1 MKKMPTG
8 VVTTRSNGAQW
19 QKQEEPGK
27 SPWKQVGKRDKNK
40 QGYAKQNQ
48 MEAGEGMATEELKGA
63 ELGYQLLRSKYDLD
77 GHLPPNE
84 LHPDHV
90 AVDTDGDM
98 DSKPVL
104 SWEHEGKKRN
114 SYTVNFHQRRH
125 RQTFAELKKSLPA
138 LREAPDKLMKM
149 CKSCGPEDKD
159 RYLAAYSVVKSG
171 HTPEQLLGV
180 QRGHVGMGRMA
191 KSGKART
198 RIALQ
203 HSQGHMFQWEP
214 DTDEVAAHYMSKSSH
229 APTAPLFM
237 CGPDCVRTALEEAG
251 LGGIS
256 VSTIRAH
263 VATRLAA
270 DFLSK
275 APKVKVDAYGAGMNK
290 VAANL
295 MAASN
300 RVGAHFGHDV
310 AKSGMSFVPSHVQA
324 AYLESVGGSEHYRN
338 TYDKL
343 NMRKSVRTQEE
354 EAIWQSAQE
363 QVLKSIPSTMSADKI
378 PSLVLTMFETMLTQS
393 LTSTTSSLSSTPSPE
408 SLTKAT
414 ETTPETTPETE
425 PTEMQKSTQTLQP
438 TRQPRWLTQQPWDRS
453 TPKKTQDTES
463 TLPTPRS
470 DSPEHLLTST
480 TTTTASG
487 PTGSLTEASTSTL
500 LPQGTSGQ
508 SPASPS
514 SCQTETSILKSGTA
528 TPSSP
533 SSLSAPTIERP
544 REVSDLMAK
553 LVLMK
558 AQGTHVTSSALAHF
572 LSLYEQ
578 TNTEAGVLRFMT
590 SVAEYVGMVSESL
603 TKAGS
608 VKGTRGD
615 PVGKIAVHADG
626 SRWRKIG
633 PGKWQRVGDKKP
645 SEASSDGKGA
655 KESLRVQVLRDRLR
669 KLRDSWKNAA
679 SPKQRATVIKQL
691 TEVKKDIRVL
701 TSDKRVR
708 KSRIADDEQA
718 ALDVLY
724 LKAKHTLALYKSQYS
739 DELIAKGEGFVPP
752 AGVRA
757 AARRGLELR
766 RKHKRGGLDAKQ
778 AKKAGVGSGVQR
790 ASDLMHGD
798 ALSIETVKRMKNFF
812 SRHSQYG
819 EHRQDKTSAAYISW
833 LLWGGNAGRS
843 WANKVVRQYEA
854 KKGIKKSLAPEIIAK
869 GLVLPEPST
878 ALMDDYVRETCQI
891 DYRNTLG
898 AQDYILRML
907 RDGGRTAVELQT
919 FLLQKGAP
927 SAVTHIE
934 HVMKEV
940 RDGRA

>member
-8 VVTTRSNGAQW
+8 VVTTRADGAQW

-27 SPWKQVGKRDKNK
+27 GPWRQVKDGSKNT
-40 QGYAKQNQ
+40 QGRAKQNQ
-48 MEAGEGMATEELKGA
+48 MEAGEGMATEDLRGA

-104 SWEHEGKKRN
+104 SWEQEGKKRN

-125 RQTFAELKKSLPA
+125 RQTFAELKKAMPA

-171 HTPEQLLGV
+171 HTPDQLLGV
-180 QRGHVGMGRMA
+180 QRGHVGMGRLA
-191 KSGKART
+191 KSKKAKT

-203 HSQGHMFQWEP
+203 HAQGHMFQWEP
-214 DTDEVAAHYMSKSSH
+214 DTDELATHYMSKSSH
-229 APTAPLFM
+229 APTAPLFG
-237 CGPDCVRTALEEAG
+237 CTHDCVRTALEEAG

-256 VSTIRAH
+256 MSTIRAH
-263 VATRLAA
+263 VATRMAA

-275 APKVKVDAYGAGMNK
+275 APKVKVDSYGAGMNK
-290 VAANL
+290 VAANI

-300 RVGAHFGHDV
+300 RVGAHFGHDL
-310 AKSGMSFVPSHVQA
+310 AKSGMSFVPPHVQA
-324 AYLESVGGSEHYRN
+324 AYLESVGGAEHYRN

-363 QVLKSIPSTMSADKI
+363 QVMKSIPSTMSAEKI
-378 PSLVLTMFETMLTQS
+378 PSLVLTMFETMLTQ
-393 LTSTTSSLSSTPSPE
+393 TSTHLTPSSTPSLE
-408 SLTKAT
+408 SPAK
-414 ETTPETTPETE
+414 ETQQPS
-425 PTEMQKSTQTLQP
+425 MQKSVPTLQVN
-438 TRQPRWLTQQPWDRS
+438 RQPRWLTQPPWPLN
-453 TPKKTQDTES
+453 TPPKTQNTES
-463 TLPTPRS
+463 TIPTLSS
-470 DSPEHLLTST
+470 DSPALLLTSSSIT
-480 TTTTASG
+480 PPSE
-487 PTGSLTEASTSTL
+487 LTDSPIGASTSTS
-500 LPQGTSGQ
+500 LPPTTTGPSLE
-508 SPASPS
+508 SPS
-514 SCQTETSILKSGTA
+514 SCPTETSIQKSGTA
-528 TPSSP
+528 THSSP
-533 SSLSAPTIERP
+533 SSPSAPTIERP

-558 AQGTHVTSSALAHF
+558 AQGTHVSASALAHF
-572 LSLYEQ
+572 LSLYEHA
-578 TNTEAGVLRFMT
+578 TTEAGALRFMT

-603 TKAGS
+603 EKAGS
-608 VKGTRGD
+608 MAGVRGD
-615 PVGKIAVHADG
+615 PIGHIAIHSDG
-626 SRWRKIG
+626 TKWRKLA
-633 PGKWQRVGDKKP
+633 PGKWARMGSVRTDSKKT
-645 SEASSDGKGA
+645 GRA
-655 KESLRVQVLRDRLR
+655 KKTESIRVQALRARLR
-669 KLRDSWKNAA
+669 KLRDAWAGATSTQ
-679 SPKQRATVIKQL
+679 QRASVLKQL
-691 TEVKKDIRVL
+691 TSVKSEIRTL
-701 TSDKRVR
+701 TSTKKIG
-708 KSRIADDEQA
+708 KSASLNDEQA
-718 ALDVLY
+718 QLDVLRI
-724 LKAKHTLALYKSQYS
+724 KAKHLLAMYKSEYS
-739 DELIAKGEGFVPP
+739 AELIAKGDGFVPP
-752 AGVRA
+752 QGVRS

-766 RKHKRGGLDAKQ
+766 RKHKRGGLDTKQ

-790 ASDLMHGD
+790 ASDLMHGE

-812 SRHSQYG
+812 SRHAQYA

-869 GLVLPEPST
+869 GVCDPRPPT
-878 ALMDDYVRETCQI
+878 VLMDDYVRETCEV

-898 AQDYILRML
+898 PQDYILRML

-927 SAVTHIE
+927 AAIKHIE

>member
-8 VVTTRSNGAQW
+8 VVTTRADGAQW
-19 QKQEEPGK
+19 QKQSEPGK
-27 SPWKQVGKRDKNK
+27 SQWRQVKDGDKTPQSK
-40 QGYAKQNQ
+40 AQQNQ
-48 MEAGEGMATEELKGA
+48 MEASEGTASEDLRGA

-90 AVDTDGDM
+90 SVDTDGDM

-125 RQTFAELKKSLPA
+125 RQTFAELKKAMPA

-171 HTPEQLLGV
+171 HTPDQLLAV

-191 KSGKART
+191 KSKKAKT

-203 HSQGHMFQWEP
+203 HAQGHMFQWEP
-214 DTDEVAAHYMSKSSH
+214 DTDELATHYMSKSSH
-229 APTAPLFM
+229 APTAPLFG
-237 CGPDCVRTALEEAG
+237 CTHDCVRTALEEAG

-256 VSTIRAH
+256 MSTIRAH
-263 VATRLAA
+263 VATRMAA

-275 APKVKVDAYGAGMNK
+275 APKVKVDSYGSGMNK
-290 VAANL
+290 VAANI

-300 RVGAHFGHDV
+300 RIGAHFGHDL
-310 AKSGMSFVPSHVQA
+310 AKAGMSYVPPHVQA
-324 AYLESVGGSEHYRN
+324 AYLESVGGAEHYRN

-363 QVLKSIPSTMSADKI
+363 QVMKSIPSTMSATEI
-378 PSLVLTMFETMLTQS
+378 PRLVQTMFETMLTQ
-393 LTSTTSSLSSTPSPE
+393 TSTHLSPSSTPSPE
-408 SLTKAT
+408 SPTKEMAELTLEERTA
-414 ETTPETTPETE
+414 ETP
-425 PTEMQKSTQTLQP
+425 MQKSAPTLQS
-438 TRQPRWLTQQPWDRS
+438 TRQPRWLTQQPWPLS
-453 TPKKTQDTES
+453 TPQKTPDTES
-463 TLPTPRS
+463 TRPTLQNG
-470 DSPEHLLTST
+470 SPAHLLTSSST
-480 TTTTASG
+480 TPPSEQ
-487 PTGSLTEASTSTL
+487 TGSPTAASTSTS
-500 LPQGTSGQ
+500 LPPTTTGQNQG
-508 SPASPS
+508 SPS
-514 SCQTETSILKSGTA
+514 SCQTETSIQKSGTA
-528 TPSSP
+528 THFSLSSP
-533 SSLSAPTIERP
+533 TAPTIERP

-558 AQGTHVTSSALAHF
+558 AQGTHVTASALAHF
-572 LSLYEQ
+572 LELYEH
-578 TNTEAGVLRFMT
+578 TTTEAGALRFMT
-590 SVAEYVGMVSESL
+590 SVAEYVGMLSDSL
-603 TKAGS
+603 TKSGS
-608 VKGTRGD
+608 IAGTRGD
-615 PVGKIAVHADG
+615 PVGHIAVHSDG
-626 SRWRKIG
+626 SRWRKTA
-633 PGKWQRVGDKKP
+633 PGKWQRVGQEADVKKP
-645 SEASSDGKGA
+645 GQSRRVDSV
-655 KESLRVQVLRDRLR
+655 RVQALRARLR
-669 KLRDSWKNAA
+669 KLRDAWKAA
-679 SPKQRATVIKQL
+679 TSTKQRSSVIKQMREL
-691 TEVKKDIRVL
+691 KTTIRELLPDDKKVA
-701 TSDKRVR
+701 
-708 KSRIADDEQA
+708 KSRA
-718 ALDVLY
+718 AFNDSAEMDVLY
-724 LKAKHTLALYKSQYS
+724 IKCKHTLAMYKSEYS
-739 DELIAKGEGFVPP
+739 AELIAKGEGFVPP
-752 AGVRA
+752 EGVRA

-766 RKHKRGGLDAKQ
+766 RKHKRGGLDTKQ

-790 ASDLMHGD
+790 ASDLMHGE

-812 SRHSQYG
+812 SRHSAYKDK
-819 EHRQDKTSAAYISW
+819 HSDKTSAAYISW
-833 LLWGGNAGRS
+833 LLWGGNAGQR
-843 WANKVVRQYEA
+843 WAEKVVRQYEA

-869 GLVLPEPST
+869 GICDPRPTT
-878 ALMDDYVRETCQI
+878 ALMDDYVRETCEL

-927 SAVTHIE
+927 AAITHIE

>member
-8 VVTTRSNGAQW
+8 VVTTRADGAQW

-27 SPWKQVGKRDKNK
+27 GPWRQVKDGSKNT
-40 QGYAKQNQ
+40 QGRAKQNQ
-48 MEAGEGMATEELKGA
+48 MEAAEGTASEEMKGA
-63 ELGYQLLRSKYDLD
+63 ELGYQLMRSKYDLD
-77 GHLPPNE
+77 GHLPPDE

-90 AVDTDGDM
+90 SVDTDGDM

-104 SWEHEGKKRN
+104 SWEHGGKKRN

-125 RQTFAELKKSLPA
+125 RQTFAEMKKAMPA

-149 CKSCGPEDKD
+149 CKSCKPEDKD

-171 HTPEQLLGV
+171 HTPDQMLAV

-191 KSGKART
+191 KSGKAKT

-203 HSQGHMFQWEP
+203 HAQGHMFQWEP
-214 DTDEVAAHYMSKSSH
+214 DTDELATHYMSKAEHS
-229 APTAPLFM
+229 PTAPMFS
-237 CGPDCVRTALEEAG
+237 CSHDCVRTAMEEAG

-256 VSTIRAH
+256 MSTIRAH
-263 VATRLAA
+263 VATRMAA

-275 APKVKVDAYGAGMNK
+275 APTVKVDAYGAGMNK
-290 VAANL
+290 VAANI

-300 RVGAHFGHDV
+300 RIGAHFGHDM
-310 AKSGMSFVPSHVQA
+310 AKSGMSFVPPHVQA

-393 LTSTTSSLSSTPSPE
+393 LTSTPSNQNSTPSPE

-414 ETTPETTPETE
+414 E
-425 PTEMQKSTQTLQP
+425 PTLEKSAPTLQS
-438 TRQPRWLTQQPWDRS
+438 TRQPRWLTQQPWPLS
-453 TPKKTQDTES
+453 TPQKTQATES
-463 TLPTPRS
+463 TSPTPQS
-470 DSPEHLLTST
+470 GSLAHLLTSSST
-480 TTTTASG
+480 TPPSAL
-487 PTGSLTEASTSTL
+487 TGSPTEASTST
-500 LPQGTSGQ
+500 
-508 SPASPS
+508 SPPPTTTGPSLASPS
-514 SCQTETSILKSGTA
+514 SCQTETSIQKSGTA
-528 TPSSP
+528 TPCSPSSP
-533 SSLSAPTIERP
+533 SAQTIERP

-558 AQGTHVTSSALAHF
+558 AQGTHVSASALAHF
-572 LSLYEQ
+572 LELYDQ
-578 TNTEAGVLRFMT
+578 ANTETGVLRFMT

-608 VKGTRGD
+608 MAGVRGD
-615 PVGKIAVHADG
+615 PIGHITIHSDG
-626 SRWRKIG
+626 TKWRKLA
-633 PGKWQRVGDKKP
+633 PGKWARMGSVRGDAKKQ
-645 SEASSDGKGA
+645 GA
-655 KESLRVQVLRDRLR
+655 QGPKESVRVQALRARLR
-669 KLRDSWKNAA
+669 KLRDSWKAAA
-679 SPKQRATVIKQL
+679 STQQRAAVIKQL
-691 TEVKKDIRVL
+691 TSVKREIRSL
-701 TSDKRVR
+701 TSDKRVK
-708 KSRIADDEQA
+708 KSVAAGQEQA
-718 ALDVLY
+718 HIDVLY
-724 LKAKHTLALYKSQYS
+724 VKAKHLLSLYKSEYS
-739 DELIAKGEGFVPP
+739 AELVAKGEGFVPP
-752 AGVRA
+752 EGVRS

-766 RKHKRGGLDAKQ
+766 RKHKRGGLDTKQ

-790 ASDLMHGD
+790 ASDLSHGE

-812 SRHSQYG
+812 SRHSKYK
-819 EHRQDKTSAAYISW
+819 EYHQDKTSAAYISW
-833 LLWGGNAGRS
+833 LLWGGTAGQR
-843 WANKVVRQYEA
+843 WAEKVVRQYEA

-869 GLVLPEPST
+869 GICDPRPAT
-878 ALMDDYVRETCQI
+878 ALMDDYVRETCEL

-927 SAVTHIE
+927 AAVKHIE

>member
-8 VVTTRSNGAQW
+8 VVTTRADGAQW
-19 QKQEEPGK
+19 QKQSEPGK
-27 SPWKQVGKRDKNK
+27 GPWRQVKDGDKTPQSK
-40 QGYAKQNQ
+40 AKQNQ
-48 MEAGEGMATEELKGA
+48 MEAGEGTASEDLRGA

-90 AVDTDGDM
+90 SVDTDGDM

-125 RQTFAELKKSLPA
+125 RQTFAELKKAMPA

-171 HTPEQLLGV
+171 HTPDQLLAV

-191 KSGKART
+191 KSQKAKT

-203 HSQGHMFQWEP
+203 HAQGHMFQWEP
-214 DTDEVAAHYMSKSSH
+214 DTDELATHYMSKSSH
-229 APTAPLFM
+229 APTAPLFG
-237 CGPDCVRTALEEAG
+237 CTHDCVRTALEEAG

-256 VSTIRAH
+256 MSTIRAH
-263 VATRLAA
+263 VATRMAA

-275 APKVKVDAYGAGMNK
+275 APKVKVDSYGAGMNK

-300 RVGAHFGHDV
+300 RIGAHFGHDL
-310 AKSGMSFVPSHVQA
+310 AKSGMSYVPSHVQA
-324 AYLESVGGSEHYRN
+324 AYLESVGGAEHYRN

-363 QVLKSIPSTMSADKI
+363 QVMKSIPSTMSVTEI
-378 PSLVLTMFETMLTQS
+378 PRLVQTMFETMLTQ
-393 LTSTTSSLSSTPSPE
+393 TSTLSTLSSTPSPE

-414 ETTPETTPETE
+414 TELTPEQKTAETS
-425 PTEMQKSTQTLQP
+425 MQKSAPTLQL
-438 TRQPRWLTQQPWDRS
+438 TRQPRWLTQQPWPLS
-453 TPKKTQDTES
+453 TPQKTQDTES
-463 TLPTPRS
+463 TSPTLPS
-470 DSPEHLLTST
+470 GSPAHLLTSSNT
-480 TTTTASG
+480 TPPSEL
-487 PTGSLTEASTSTL
+487 TGSPTEASTSTS
-500 LPQGTSGQ
+500 LPPTTTGPSQG
-508 SPASPS
+508 SPS
-514 SCQTETSILKSGTA
+514 SCPTETSIQKSGTA
-528 TPSSP
+528 THSSL

-553 LVLMK
+553 LVMMK
-558 AQGTHVTSSALAHF
+558 AQGTHVSASALAHF
-572 LSLYEQ
+572 LELYEQ
-578 TNTEAGVLRFMT
+578 AHTEAGILRFMT

-603 TKAGS
+603 SKAGS
-608 VKGTRGD
+608 MAGVRGD
-615 PVGKIAVHADG
+615 PIGHITIHSDG
-626 SRWRKIG
+626 TKWRKLA
-633 PGKWQRVGDKKP
+633 PGKWARMGSVRGDTKKTQ
-645 SEASSDGKGA
+645 SGK
-655 KESLRVQVLRDRLR
+655 KTESIRVQALRARLR
-669 KLRDSWKNAA
+669 KLRDAWAGAVSTQ
-679 SPKQRATVIKQL
+679 QRASVLKQL
-691 TEVKKDIRVL
+691 TSVKREIRTL
-701 TSDKRVR
+701 TSNR
-708 KSRIADDEQA
+708 KIGKSEALNEELAR
-718 ALDVLY
+718 LDVLY
-724 LKAKHTLALYKSQYS
+724 MKCKHMLALYKSEYS
-739 DELIAKGEGFVPP
+739 AELIAKGEGFVPP
-752 AGVRA
+752 QGVRS

-766 RKHKRGGLDAKQ
+766 RKHKRGGLDTKQ

-790 ASDLMHGD
+790 ASDLMHGE

-812 SRHSQYG
+812 SRHSAYKDK
-819 EHRQDKTSAAYISW
+819 HSDKTSAAYISW
-833 LLWGGNAGRS
+833 LLWGGNAGQR
-843 WANKVVRQYEA
+843 WAEKVVRQYEA
-854 KKGIKKSLAPEIIAK
+854 KKGIKKSLAPEIIEK
-869 GLVLPEPST
+869 GICDPRPPT
-878 ALMDDYVRETCQI
+878 ALMDDYVRETCEL

-927 SAVTHIE
+927 AAITHIE

>member
-8 VVTTRSNGAQW
+8 VVTTRANGAQW

-27 SPWKQVGKRDKNK
+27 SPWKQVRQRDKNK

-48 MEAGEGMATEELKGA
+48 MEASEGMATEEMKGA

-77 GHLPPNE
+77 GHLPPDE
-84 LHPDHV
+84 MHPDHV

-104 SWEHEGKKRN
+104 SWEQAGKKRN

-125 RQTFAELKKSLPA
+125 RQTFAELKKAMPA

-149 CKSCGPEDKD
+149 CKSCKPEDKD

-171 HTPEQLLGV
+171 HTPDQMLAV

-191 KSGKART
+191 KSGKAKT

-203 HSQGHMFQWEP
+203 HMQGHMFQWEP
-214 DTDEVAAHYMSKSSH
+214 DTDELATHYMSKAEHS
-229 APTAPLFM
+229 PTAPMFS
-237 CGPDCVRTALEEAG
+237 CSHDCVRTAMEEAG

-256 VSTIRAH
+256 MSTIRAH
-263 VATRLAA
+263 VATRMAA

-290 VAANL
+290 VAANI

-300 RVGAHFGHDV
+300 RIGAHFGHDM
-310 AKSGMSFVPSHVQA
+310 AKSGMSFVPPHVQA

-393 LTSTTSSLSSTPSPE
+393 LTSTPSNLSSTPSPE

-414 ETTPETTPETE
+414 ETTLE
-425 PTEMQKSTQTLQP
+425 KSAPTLQS
-438 TRQPRWLTQQPWDRS
+438 TRQPRWLTQQPWPLS
-453 TPKKTQDTES
+453 TPQKTQATES
-463 TLPTPRS
+463 TSPTPQS
-470 DSPEHLLTST
+470 GSLAHLLTSSST
-480 TTTTASG
+480 TPPSAL
-487 PTGSLTEASTSTL
+487 TGSPTEASTSTSQPPTTTGPSL
-500 LPQGTSGQ
+500 
-508 SPASPS
+508 ASPS
-514 SCQTETSILKSGTA
+514 SCQTETSIQKSGTA
-528 TPSSP
+528 TPCSPSSP
-533 SSLSAPTIERP
+533 SVRTIERP

-558 AQGTHVTSSALAHF
+558 AQGTHVSASALAHF
-572 LSLYEQ
+572 LALYEH

-590 SVAEYVGMVSESL
+590 GVAEYVGMVSEAL

-608 VKGTRGD
+608 IKGTRGD
-615 PVGKIAVHADG
+615 PVGHIAVHADG
-626 SRWRKIG
+626 SRWRKVG
-633 PGKWQRVGDKKP
+633 PGKWERVGGKPAGKAGDK
-645 SEASSDGKGA
+645 AKGSP
-655 KESLRVQVLRDRLR
+655 ESVRVQSLRARLK
-669 KLRDSWKNAA
+669 KLKDSWKAAA
-679 SPKQRATVIKQL
+679 SSQQRASIIKQL
-691 TEVKKDIRVL
+691 TEVKSAIRTL
-701 TSDKRVR
+701 TSTKRVK
-708 KSRIADDEQA
+708 KSSAIDAEQA
-718 ALDVLY
+718 YIDMLY
-724 LKAKHTLALYKSQYS
+724 VKARHMLALYKSEYS
-739 DELIAKGEGFVPP
+739 AELIAKGEGFVPP
-752 AGVRA
+752 EGVRS

-766 RKHKRGGLDAKQ
+766 RKYKRGGLDTKQ

-790 ASDLMHGD
+790 ASDLMHGE

-812 SRHSQYG
+812 SRHSAYKDK
-819 EHRQDKTSAAYISW
+819 HSDKTSAAYISW
-833 LLWGGNAGRS
+833 LLWGGNAGQR
-843 WANKVVRQYEA
+843 WAEKVVRQYEA

-869 GLVLPEPST
+869 GICDPRPAT
-878 ALMDDYVRETCQI
+878 ALMDDYVRETCEL

-927 SAVTHIE
+927 AAVKHIE

>member
-8 VVTTRSNGAQW
+8 VVTTRADGAQW

-27 SPWKQVGKRDKNK
+27 GPWRQVKDGSKNA
-40 QGYAKQNQ
+40 QGRAKQNQ
-48 MEAGEGMATEELKGA
+48 MEAGEGTASEDMRGA

-104 SWEHEGKKRN
+104 SWEQDGKKRN

-125 RQTFAELKKSLPA
+125 RQTFAELKKAMPA

-171 HTPEQLLGV
+171 HTPDQLLAV

-191 KSGKART
+191 KSKKAKT

-203 HSQGHMFQWEP
+203 HAQGHMFQWEP
-214 DTDEVAAHYMSKSSH
+214 DTDEVAAHYMSKAEYS
-229 APTAPLFM
+229 PTAPLFS
-237 CGPDCVRTALEEAG
+237 CSPDCVRTALEEAG
-251 LGGIS
+251 LGGIAM
-256 VSTIRAH
+256 STIRAH
-263 VATRLAA
+263 VATRMAA

-275 APKVKVDAYGAGMNK
+275 APKVKVDSYGAGMNK
-290 VAANL
+290 VAANI

-300 RVGAHFGHDV
+300 RIGAHFGHDL
-310 AKSGMSFVPSHVQA
+310 AKSGMSYVPSHVQA
-324 AYLESVGGSEHYRN
+324 AYLESVGGAEHYRN

-363 QVLKSIPSTMSADKI
+363 QVMKSIPSTMSVTEI
-378 PSLVLTMFETMLTQS
+378 PRLVQTMFETMLTQ
-393 LTSTTSSLSSTPSPE
+393 TSTHWSPSSTPSPE
-408 SLTKAT
+408 SPTK
-414 ETTPETTPETE
+414 ETTELTPEQRTLEVVTKLE
-425 PTEMQKSTQTLQP
+425 PTLQL
-438 TRQPRWLTQQPWDRS
+438 TRQPRWLTQQPWPLS
-453 TPKKTQDTES
+453 TPPTTPGTES
-463 TLPTPRS
+463 TSQTQRS
-470 DSPEHLLTST
+470 GSPARLLTSLST
-480 TTTTASG
+480 TPPSA
-487 PTGSLTEASTSTL
+487 PTDSPTEASTSTS
-500 LPQGTSGQ
+500 LPLDTPGQ
-508 SPASPS
+508 SPESLS
-514 SCQTETSILKSGTA
+514 SCPTETSIQKSATA
-528 TPSSP
+528 IPCSP

-558 AQGTHVTSSALAHF
+558 AQGTHVSASALAHF
-572 LSLYEQ
+572 LELYEH
-578 TNTEAGVLRFMT
+578 TTTEVGAIRFMT
-590 SVAEYVGMVSESL
+590 SIAEYVAMVSESL

-608 VKGTRGD
+608 MSGVRGD
-615 PVGKIAVHADG
+615 PIGHITIHSDG
-626 SRWRKIG
+626 TKWRKLA
-633 PGKWQRVGDKKP
+633 PGKWARMGSVRGDTKKTQ
-645 SEASSDGKGA
+645 AA
-655 KESLRVQVLRDRLR
+655 KKTESVRVQALRARLR
-669 KLRDSWKNAA
+669 KLRDAWVGATSTA
-679 SPKQRATVIKQL
+679 QRASVLKQL
-691 TEVKKDIRVL
+691 TSVKREIRTL
-701 TSDKRVR
+701 TADKKIG
-708 KSRIADDEQA
+708 KSHSASDEQA
-718 ALDVLY
+718 QLDALHI
-724 LKAKHTLALYKSQYS
+724 KAKHMLSLYKLEYS
-739 DELIAKGEGFVPP
+739 AELVAKGEGFVPP
-752 AGVRA
+752 EGVRA

-766 RKHKRGGLDAKQ
+766 RKHKRGGLDTKQ

-790 ASDLMHGD
+790 ASDLMHGE

-812 SRHSQYG
+812 SRHSAYKDK
-819 EHRQDKTSAAYISW
+819 HSDKTSAAYISW
-833 LLWGGNAGRS
+833 MLWGGNAGQR
-843 WANKVVRQYEA
+843 WAEKVVRQYEA
-854 KKGIKKSLAPEIIAK
+854 KKGIKKSLAPEIIEK
-869 GLVLPEPST
+869 GICDPRPPT
-878 ALMDDYVRETCQI
+878 ALMDDYVRETCEI

-907 RDGGRTAVELQT
+907 RDGGRTAVELQS

-927 SAVTHIE
+927 AAIKHIE
-934 HVMKEV
+934 HIMKEV

>member
-27 SPWKQVGKRDKNK
+27 SPWKQVGKRDKNN
-40 QGYAKQNQ
+40 QGYAKQNP
-48 MEAGEGMATEELKGA
+48 MEAGEGMATEEMKGA

-104 SWEHEGKKRN
+104 SWEQDGKKRN

-125 RQTFAELKKSLPA
+125 RQTFAELKKAMPA

-149 CKSCGPEDKD
+149 CKSCKPEDKD

-171 HTPEQLLGV
+171 HTPDQMLAI

-191 KSGKART
+191 KSGKAKT
-198 RIALQ
+198 RVALQ
-203 HSQGHMFQWEP
+203 HAQGHMFQWEP
-214 DTDEVAAHYMSKSSH
+214 DNDELATHYMSKAEH
-229 APTAPLFM
+229 APTAPLFA
-237 CGPDCVRTALEEAG
+237 CSHDCVRTAMEEAG

-256 VSTIRAH
+256 LSTIRAH
-263 VATRLAA
+263 VATRMAA

-275 APKVKVDAYGAGMNK
+275 APKVKVDSYGAGMNK
-290 VAANL
+290 VAANI

-300 RVGAHFGHDV
+300 RIGAHFGHDV
-310 AKSGMSFVPSHVQA
+310 AKSGMSFVPPHVQA
-324 AYLESVGGSEHYRN
+324 AYLESVGGAEHYRN

-378 PSLVLTMFETMLTQS
+378 PSLVQTMFETMLTQ
-393 LTSTTSSLSSTPSPE
+393 TSTTLSPSSTPSPE
-408 SLTKAT
+408 SLT
-414 ETTPETTPETE
+414 TTPK
-425 PTEMQKSTQTLQP
+425 PTMQKSAPALQA
-438 TRQPRWLTQQPWDRS
+438 TRQPRWLTQQPWPLS
-453 TPKKTQDTES
+453 TPPKTQGTES
-463 TLPTPRS
+463 TSPTPPS
-470 DSPEHLLTST
+470 GSQAPLHTSSST
-480 TTTTASG
+480 TPPSA
-487 PTGSLTEASTSTL
+487 PTGSPTEASTSTWL
-500 LPQGTSGQ
+500 QPTTTGP

-514 SCQTETSILKSGTA
+514 SCPTETSIQKSGTA
-528 TPSSP
+528 IPCSPSSP
-533 SSLSAPTIERP
+533 SAPAIERP

-558 AQGTHVTSSALAHF
+558 AQGTHVSASALAHF
-572 LSLYEQ
+572 LELYENA
-578 TNTEAGVLRFMT
+578 TNDAGVLRFMT
-590 SVAEYVGMVSESL
+590 SVAEYVGMVTESL

-608 VKGTRGD
+608 IKGTRGD
-615 PVGKIAVHADG
+615 PVGHIAVHADG
-626 SRWRKIG
+626 SRWRKTA
-633 PGKWQRVGDKKP
+633 PGKWERVGGKPPGKKDDK
-645 SEASSDGKGA
+645 GKGGT
-655 KESLRVQVLRDRLR
+655 ESVRVQALRSRLK
-669 KLRDSWKNAA
+669 KLRDSWKAAA
-679 SPKQRATVIKQL
+679 SSQQRASVIKQL
-691 TEVKKDIRVL
+691 TEVKSAIRAL
-701 TSDKRVR
+701 TSNKRVK
-708 KSRIADDEQA
+708 KSAIADTEQA
-718 ALDVLY
+718 HIDVLY
-724 LKAKHTLALYKSQYS
+724 VKARHLLALYKSEYS
-739 DELIAKGEGFVPP
+739 AELITKGEGFVPP
-752 AGVRA
+752 AGARA

-766 RKHKRGGLDAKQ
+766 RKHKRGGLDTKQ

-790 ASDLMHGD
+790 ASDLMHGE
-798 ALSIETVKRMKNFF
+798 ALSISTVKRMKNFF
-812 SRHSQYG
+812 SRHGQYA

-843 WANKVVRQYEA
+843 WANKIVRQYEA
-854 KKGIKKSLAPEIIAK
+854 KQKVKKSLAPEIIEK
-869 GLVLPEPST
+869 GICDPRPAT
-878 ALMDDYVRETCQI
+878 ALMDDYVRETCEL
-891 DYRNTLG
+891 DYRSTLS

-927 SAVTHIE
+927 AAIKHIE